1 MVKFKSK
8 LIKKKYL
15 NINCKNIINM
25 NIEINSKLETYN
37 YLVDLY
43 IDTIHKLIDSSHS
56 LKILPF
62 KIIFSMNYIK
72 KYISDNRLEILQNGI
87 MHLLYNKETILNFD
101 ISKLDNLD
109 DEINDN
115 VSIKKC
121 INNINDKNDK
131 NLSTSND
138 MLCLIIE
145 IKNNAKKLCN
155 DDLII
160 IKKYFEL
167 LIIILEKIQFLF
179 F

>member
-72 KYISDNRLEILQNGI
+72 KYISDNRLETLQNGI

-145 IKNNAKKLCN
+145 IKNNAKKLSN